1 MKLDFTAVIFKD
13 GESYVGWCPEIKG
26 ANGQGTTRKECLTDL
41 AASVETMLDYYRAE
55 ALKEAPPDAEVTALT
70 LA

>member
-1 MKLDFTAVIFKD
+1 MKLDFTAVVFND
-13 GESYVGWCPEIKG
+13 GEWYVGWCPEIKG
-26 ANGQGTTRKECLTDL
+26 ANGQGKTRKDCLADL

-55 ALKEAPPDAEVTALT
+55 ALKEAPPNAEHTVLT